1 MAHWNSRSAV
11 VILGGLAGIALVT
24 NIILNKK
31 LRQHERDD
39 GAESAPPRMIA
50 FGDSVTQY
58 GFDAEKMGWL
68 AQVCNVHLRLHVIML
83 DRLFKAGA
91 AQPTALVTVF
101 LGINDAVLPGEKQH
115 VPLPEYRANM
125 NAIVN
130 HLRTAYPDAAKRLMV
145 PSQCPSAPFCVQLVL
160 IAPAPVHLGKWE
172 AHRAKQGRPLDRSQ
186 EHTLQYARACLALA
200 RDMGVPAVDL
210 HTALGSGDQELAD
223 KYLHDGL
230 HLSAE
235 GNAVLFTELQR
246 TILAAYPHLDPDTM
260 KMQAPWHG
268 HVDEDSPEESILR
281 DL

>member
-24 NIILNKK
+24 NIMLNKK

-39 GAESAPPRMIA
+39 GAESAPPRLIA

-68 AQVCNVHLRLHVIML
+68 AQMQHWYQRRLDVVCRGYGGYNSRWAVIML

-125 NAIVN
+125 NSIVN
-130 HLRTAYPDAAKRLMV
+130 HLRTAYPDAA
-145 PSQCPSAPFCVQLVL
+145 LVL

-172 AHRAKQGRPLDRSQ
+172 AHRAKQGRQLDRSQ

-200 RDMGVPAVDL
+200 HDMGVPAVDL
-210 HTALGSGDQELAD
+210 HTALGGGDQELAD

-235 GNAVLFTELQR
+235 GNAVLFKELQR
-246 TILAAYPHLDPDTM
+246 TILAAYPHLDPETM